1 MRKVS
6 LKDSSF
12 GITIY
17 NLNESRMSRA
27 GLMVRESGESSF
39 FANGVEDKPLWDSPT
54 SYTG

>member
-6 LKDSSF
+6 PKDSSF